1 MLHTQVMKRL
11 LLFLTVGLSLG
22 GAGVAA
28 YRPTIKFLE
37 DRNRPDWRT
46 AAVTAGDVHAVVN
59 STGTIK
65 PVLSV
70 TIGSF
75 VSGPIEELYCEFN
88 QEVKK
93 GDLLAKIDDRLYASI
108 VAHDRAALATRNA
121 DLARAQA
128 ELQKAKNVE
137 QRANALRAEDETF
150 IAQAELDEVMF
161 SRLSLEAQVLV
172 AECSVQQAQ
181 ANLENSEANLGYTE
195 IRSPIDGIVIDRK
208 IQPGQTLAV
217 QFQMPE
223 LFIIAPDL
231 KEKVHVHASVDEA
244 DIGLIRQ
251 AQLAGKP
258 VHFTVD
264 AYPDEL
270 FEGRIEEIRLS
281 STTLQNVVTYPVIV
295 GVSNTDLK
303 LLPGMT
309 ASISFQ
315 VDERTAVVR
324 VPNSALRFYPQTA
337 QVREADRAL
346 LEGQD
351 VEADDE
357 QTESDAGTSAAERS
371 ELRRKRNRRHVWL
384 VEGNFLRAVQ
394 VETGLSEGQWT
405 ELVSGEVASGQQL
418 VTGIRPKKP
427 FGQ

>member
-1 MLHTQVMKRL
+1 MKRL
-11 LLFLTVGLSLG
+11 LLFLTIGLTIG
-22 GAGVAA
+22 GAIVMA
-28 YRPTIKFLE
+28 YGPTIRYLE
-37 DRNRPDWRT
+37 ERNRPDWRT
-46 AAVTAGDVHAVVN
+46 AEVTQGSIHAVVN
-59 STGTIK
+59 STGTVK

-70 TIGSF
+70 SIGSF
-75 VSGPIEELYCEFN
+75 VSGPIDELFCEFN

-93 GDLLAKIDDRLYASI
+93 DDLLAKIDDRLYASI

-128 ELQKAKNVE
+128 ELQKSKNVE
-137 QRANALRAEDETF
+137 RRANALREEDETF
-150 IAQAELDEVMF
+150 IAQAELDEVKF
-161 SRLSLEAQVLV
+161 SRLALEAQVQV
-172 AECSVQQAQ
+172 AESSVLQAQ
-181 ANLENSEANLGYTE
+181 ANLDNSEANLGYTE

-208 IQPGQTLAV
+208 IQPGQTLAA

-251 AQLAGKP
+251 AQLSGKP

-295 GVSNTDLK
+295 GVSNKDLK

-315 VDERTAVVR
+315 VDERTDVVR

-337 QVREADRAL
+337 QVREADRPL

-351 VEADDE
+351 EPDEE
-357 QTESDAGTSAAERS
+357 QTESDADTSAAERS
-371 ELRRKRNRRHVWL
+371 ELRRKRNRRHVWM
-384 VEGNFLRAVQ
+384 VEGNFLRAVP

-405 ELVSGEVASGQQL
+405 ELVGGEVLAGQQL
-418 VTGIRPKKP
+418 VIGIRPKKP

>member
-46 AAVTAGDVHAVVN
+46 AAVTEGDVHAVVN

-161 SRLSLEAQVLV
+161 SRLSLEALCAKELQRLGIDPSKVTRIY
-172 AECSVQQAQ
+172 
-181 ANLENSEANLGYTE
+181 SEL
-195 IRSPIDGIVIDRK
+195 
-208 IQPGQTLAV
+208 QPCHLPGA
-217 QFQMPE
+217 FC
-223 LFIIAPDL
+223 
-231 KEKVHVHASVDEA
+231 EKF
-244 DIGLIRQ
+244 IRQ
-251 AQLAGKP
+251 KFPQAEVTWSFEYGVTVESRRAGVK
-258 VHFTVD
+258 
-264 AYPDEL
+264 A
-270 FEGRIEEIRLS
+270 
-281 STTLQNVVTYPVIV
+281 
-295 GVSNTDLK
+295 
-303 LLPGMT
+303 
-309 ASISFQ
+309 
-315 VDERTAVVR
+315 
-324 VPNSALRFYPQTA
+324 
-337 QVREADRAL
+337 
-346 LEGQD
+346 
-351 VEADDE
+351 
-357 QTESDAGTSAAERS
+357 
-371 ELRRKRNRRHVWL
+371 
-384 VEGNFLRAVQ
+384 LRAVQ
-394 VETGLSEGQWT
+394 E
-405 ELVSGEVASGQQL
+405 
-418 VTGIRPKKP
+418 
-427 FGQ
+427 